1 MKRLIL
7 PFLLFPVFCFG
18 QWNQLGTDIDGKSAG
33 EESGSFVNMNANGTV
48 VIIGA
53 PRALDAGV
61 RKGRASVFQWNGTS
75 WLQKGSD
82 VFGTNQGDVFG
93 DAVSISSDGNIVAVG
108 APAFLNPSQPPGYT
122 RVYEWD
128 GSNWIQKGTDIVG
141 ESNGNSSG
149 TAVSLSADGN
159 IIAIGAGSNSG
170 ANGSFS
176 GHCRVFEWNG
186 SSWVQ
191 KGADIDGEAA
201 QDFFGNAVSISAS
214 GNIVAV
220 GAAGNDGNGSGSGH
234 VSVFEWNGSNWLQKG
249 IDIDGATPVNS
260 LGSTLSLDANGTTF
274 IASGRDGSNGSIGS
288 VKTYSWNGTNWVQ
301 KGSTISGVNGSD
313 FFGTSVDINAD
324 GSTIIAGTTGAGV
337 IPGYAKVFKFIGG
350 AWVQQGTDIIGEV
363 NGDQF
368 GRSSSISS
376 NGSIVAVGT
385 PFNDGNG
392 VDAGHVRVF
401 ENINVGSFSFNTST
415 AATAACIAPAN
426 MAVTLSTNTVNG
438 FTNPIS
444 LSAVSGVPAGTNIT
458 FSNNPVTPG
467 GSTVVTLS
475 NTNTLVPGTYN
486 ISIQGTATSAST
498 QTTTVSF
505 VINPGASPTINTQP
519 TNQTICEGANVSF
532 SIAAPTASNFQ
543 WQVSTNAGVNWTNIS
558 GANNAT
564 LTLNAVVNTLNGNL
578 YRCQAS
584 TICGNTNSNNATL
597 TVSSGVSIVTN
608 PADVDNCVGTNA
620 SFTLVGTSPQS
631 INYQWQVSTD
641 GGTNFNNIA
650 GANSAMLTITNTTTV
665 LNNNRYRCLLTTASC
680 TTPSISAAVKLSVRA
695 LPTIA
700 LAAAP
705 LTTLLPTQTT
715 ILTATTST
723 TNGGILATSWF
734 YNAAPLTVTGNN
746 YTVSINQAGNY
757 SATIKET
764 YAGGLQCSNTSATV
778 AITAVESDKLFIFPT
793 PNDGT
798 FNVTFYN
805 SSNANSKRFVSVYD
819 AKGALVYKKEFAISG
834 YYTLLPI
841 NLKNASR
848 GYYFVVVLDAAGK
861 KLKEGKVFVR

>member
-7 PFLLFPVFCFG
+7 LFLLSPVFCFG
-18 QWNQLGTDIDGKSAG
+18 QWNQLGTDIDGQAAN
-33 EESGSFVNMNANGTV
+33 EQSGSFIKMNANGTV

-53 PRALDAGV
+53 PRAMDAGIT
-61 RKGRASVFQWNGTS
+61 KGKARVFQWNGTS

-82 VFGTNQGDVFG
+82 LVGTSQGDVFG
-93 DAVSISSDGNIVAVG
+93 DAVSISSDGNIIAVG
-108 APAFLNPSQPPGYT
+108 APGFNNPSSPPGYT
-122 RVYEWD
+122 RVYEWN
-128 GSNWIQKGTDIVG
+128 GSNYIQKGTDIIG
-141 ESNGNSSG
+141 EANGNSSG
-149 TAVSLSADGN
+149 TAVSLSSNGN
-159 IIAIGAGSNSG
+159 TIAIGAGLNSN

-176 GHCRVFEWNG
+176 GHCRIFEWSG
-186 SSWVQ
+186 TAWVQ

-201 QDFFGNAVSISAS
+201 QDFSGDAVSINAN
-214 GNIVAV
+214 GTIVAI
-220 GAAGNDGNGSGSGH
+220 GAAGNDGAGPTFGH
-234 VSVFEWNGSNWLQKG
+234 VRVYEWTGTSWVQKG
-249 IDIDGATPVNS
+249 TDIDGVNLVRS
-260 LGSTLSLDANGTTF
+260 FGLSLSIDAIGSTF
-274 IASGRDGSNGSIGS
+274 IAGGWAGSNGSIGS
-288 VKTYSWNGTNWVQ
+288 VRIITWNGTNWVQ
-301 KGSTISGVNGSD
+301 KGATLSGVNGSD

-324 GSTIIAGTTGAGV
+324 GSTIIAGTQGTT
-337 IPGYAKVFKFIGG
+337 GYAKVFKFIAS
-350 AWVQQGTDIIGEV
+350 AWVQQGADLIGEA
-363 NGDQF
+363 NFDQF

-376 NGSIVAVGT
+376 NGNIVAVGT
-385 PFNDGNG
+385 GFNDGNG
-392 VDAGHVRVF
+392 VNAGHVRVL
-401 ENINVGSFSFNTST
+401 ENINAST
-415 AATAACIAPAN
+415 ATTAACIAPAN

-467 GSTVVTLS
+467 GSTLVTL
-475 NTNTLVPGTYN
+475 NGTNTLAPGTYN
-486 ISIQGTATSAST
+486 ISIQGTATSATT
-498 QTTTVSF
+498 QITTVSF

-519 TNQTICEGANVSF
+519 ISQTICEGANVSF

-543 WQVSTNAGVNWTNIS
+543 WQVSTNAGANWTNIS

-597 TVSSGVSIVTN
+597 TVNTVSIVTN

-620 SFTLVGTSPQS
+620 SFTVVGTSPQS

-723 TNGGILATSWF
+723 TNGGTLATSWF

-746 YTVSINQAGNY
+746 YTVAINQAGNY